1 MRDSGSERRED
12 VVGGREDRG
21 FGGIA
26 QSFPA
31 GYRYLGKRATNVNV
45 QWRPTR
51 FPKSDHE
58 RCSGGLRKPSGGGYG
73 AEEMGIPYFK
83 ARGRYGLELVGEVA

>member
-1 MRDSGSERRED
+1 MED
-12 VVGGREDRG
+12 LLVALHCL
-21 FGGIA
+21 FL
-26 QSFPA
+26 
-31 GYRYLGKRATNVNV
+31 LGTDTWVKWQQRSKV

-51 FPKSDHE
+51 FQSQATRDVPEGSE
-58 RCSGGLRKPSGGGYG
+58 SRLGGGYG